1 MRPQY
6 CCNTNEKSRAATLAP
21 AVNEPLAG
29 NGKTLPEW
37 WNFLAF
43 QPARHINHVLLLTSN
58 SLLGQE
64 QAIKCKY
71 AVVAASTTDN
81 SRVSFGEQAW
91 GWKASC
97 QRFVYACSDGEVHA
111 AGGGLRNTFIDQNG
125 GNTYCVERAD
135 ALGFGHQIKFV
146 VDVLQPDTST
156 CRLCK
161 KHQKAVDD
169 DDSDEAMSVLSS
181 DDDGF
186 MPWAKTIH
194 VRRRLLQELPVA
206 SGLWWLKR
214 TARRRTLLRL
224 AEECAAYGPQLRRRC
239 AELRAAAAKR
249 RLELLRTGQMKEYA
263 AMVQETKDQRLQE
276 VLDETKRILAELGV
290 SSSEEKDFTEI
301 CLEQIVL
308 FSMFSLP
315 VPLGERLMPHQANGL
330 RWLVRPGPRP
340 KGLLNRNNEI
350 STVALTV

>member
-97 QRFVYACSDGEVHA
+97 QRFVYGQVSRCRIEMSNKGVCYILLLSKELKVQA
-111 AGGGLRNTFIDQNG
+111 A
-125 GNTYCVERAD
+125 
-135 ALGFGHQIKFV
+135 
-146 VDVLQPDTST
+146 
-156 CRLCK
+156 
-161 KHQKAVDD
+161 
-169 DDSDEAMSVLSS
+169 
-181 DDDGF
+181 
-186 MPWAKTIH
+186 
-194 VRRRLLQELPVA
+194 
-206 SGLWWLKR
+206 
-214 TARRRTLLRL
+214 
-224 AEECAAYGPQLRRRC
+224 
-239 AELRAAAAKR
+239 
-249 RLELLRTGQMKEYA
+249 
-263 AMVQETKDQRLQE
+263 
-276 VLDETKRILAELGV
+276 
-290 SSSEEKDFTEI
+290 
-301 CLEQIVL
+301 
-308 FSMFSLP
+308 
-315 VPLGERLMPHQANGL
+315 
-330 RWLVRPGPRP
+330 
-340 KGLLNRNNEI
+340 
-350 STVALTV
+350 